1 MFSDQECKEIAVQVR
16 KLMESKA
23 RYDILVIGAG
33 PAGCSAAASA
43 ASKGAKVAL
52 LEQEEAVALHVRTSG
67 VTWQSDAD
75 NLGIPKEFYHP
86 IHSFK
91 FFSPNGSSEVDCTKE
106 AACVLDVRGLYR
118 FLAERAADEGAE
130 IFLSYRATKALKD
143 SNSKAISGLLASARG
158 ARTVELN
165 SELIIDASGF
175 HSFLSKEIEG
185 INAWTRFGIGAEY
198 EAYVEN
204 VDEYSWMLMV
214 GREFSPAGYAWLF
227 PLGKNRARIGVGIG
241 RPNSEVNPSEML
253 DQLLSKRPGPL
264 AKIGRIAPIEFHF
277 GMVPNQ
283 GLRDS
288 FTGKGYAMVGDSAGQ
303 VNPLVL
309 EGIRFAIRY
318 GRLCGEAAAE
328 QLAYGNDALTNKY
341 EARVKNEIKRK
352 VDTAMRVQ
360 SRWLNLDDEG
370 WDKEIEMIN
379 QFSCEEFL
387 TFIKADFSPSAII
400 KLSAKHPSLAAR
412 ELFSLVRSSLGF

>member
-1 MFSDQECKEIAVQVR
+1 MSNRAK
-16 KLMESKA
+16 
-23 RYDILVIGAG
+23 YDVLVIGAG

-43 ASKGAKVAL
+43 ASKGVKVAL

-67 VTWQSDAD
+67 VTWKSDAD
-75 NLGIPKEFYHP
+75 ALGIPKELYHP

-91 FFSPNGSSEVDCTKE
+91 FFSPNGYSEVDCSRE

-118 FLAERAADEGAE
+118 FLAERAADEGTE
-130 IFLSYRATKALKD
+130 IFLNHRA
-143 SNSKAISGLLASARG
+143 SKAIIDSQREKVSGLLASGRSG
-158 ARTVELN
+158 KTIELN

-175 HSFLSKEIEG
+175 HSFLQKEIG
-185 INAWTRFGIGAEY
+185 GVNAWTRFGVGAEY
-198 EAYVEN
+198 EAYIDN
-204 VDEYSWMLMV
+204 VDENSWMLMV
-214 GREFSPAGYAWLF
+214 GSNFSPAGYAWVF
-227 PLGKNRARIGVGIG
+227 PLGRKRARIGVGIG
-241 RPNSEVNPSEML
+241 RPNSEVNPADWL
-253 DQLLSKRPGPL
+253 DELIAKRPGPL
-264 AKIGRIAPIEFHF
+264 ARLGRITPTEFHF

-283 GLRDS
+283 GLRDT
-288 FTGKGYAMVGDSAGQ
+288 FVGKGYAMVGDSAGQ

-318 GRLCGEAAAE
+318 GRLCGESAAE
-328 QLAYGNDALTNKY
+328 QLAYGYNALLTKY
-341 EARVKNEIKRK
+341 EAVVKNEMKRR
-352 VDTAMRVQ
+352 VDTALRVQ

-387 TFIKADFSPSAII
+387 TFIKADFSPAAII

>member
-1 MFSDQECKEIAVQVR
+1 
-16 KLMESKA
+16 MESKV
-23 RYDILVIGAG
+23 RYDIIVIGAG

-75 NLGIPKEFYHP
+75 TLGIPKEFYHP

-91 FFSPNGSSEVDCTKE
+91 FFSPNGSSEVECEGE
-106 AACVLDVRGLYR
+106 AACVLDVRSLYR
-118 FLAERAADEGAE
+118 FLAERAAEKGAE
-130 IFLSYRATKALKD
+130 IFLGYRATKALKESD
-143 SNSKAISGLLASARG
+143 NKAISGLLASGRG
-158 ARTVELN
+158 ARTVELD
-165 SELIIDASGF
+165 SELLIDASGF
-175 HSFLSKEIEG
+175 HSFLSKEIQG
-185 INAWTRFGIGAEY
+185 INPWTRFGIGAEY
-198 EAYVEN
+198 EAHVEN
-204 VDEYSWMLMV
+204 VDEDSWMLMV
-214 GREFSPAGYAWLF
+214 GRDFSPAGYAWLF

-241 RPNSEVNPSEML
+241 RPNTEVNPADML
-253 DQLLSKRPGPL
+253 DYIITKRPGPL
-264 AKIGRIAPIEFHF
+264 AKLGRISPLEFHF

-328 QLAYGNDALTNKY
+328 QLAYGKDSLTSKY
-341 EARVKNEIKRK
+341 EARVK
-352 VDTAMRVQ
+352 
-360 SRWLNLDDEG
+360 
-370 WDKEIEMIN
+370 IEMIN

-400 KLSAKHPSLAAR
+400 KLSAKHPSLAAK